1 MPEQATYDDIKK
13 FAEALS
19 DKGKGIYGIT
29 LRGKPGWGENMAF
42 VTTLVNTF
50 GGAYFDMEW
59 NATIDTP
66 EWKNAI
72 TYYVDLMKAFG
83 PPGAT
88 SNGFNENLTIF
99 ATGKAAM
106 WIDATSGAGP
116 LFDPK
121 ESQVSDKVAFANAPI
136 AVTPN
141 GCPLAVVL
149 GVCNPQ
155 VLEVCGGGQRSLR
168 FGLLLRNTSN
178 WSPRRPVGQQFL
190 PEPGNRSTITPS
202 IRRQLRLLR

>member
-1 MPEQATYDDIKK
+1 MD
-13 FAEALS
+13 
-19 DKGKGIYGIT
+19 
-29 LRGKPGWGENMAF
+29 WH
-42 VTTLVNTF
+42 
-50 GGAYFDMEW
+50 
-59 NATIDTP
+59 ATIDTP

-72 TYYVDLMKAFG
+72 TYYVDLMKAYG

-136 AVTPN
+136 AEDAEWF
-141 GCPLAVVL
+141 PLAVVL
-149 GVCNPQ
+149 GICDPQ
-155 VLEVCGGGQRSLR
+155 VLKVCRGSQEVCALGYLQGIHQNGCRGNRL
-168 FGLLLRNTSN
+168 
-178 WSPRRPVGQQFL
+178 
-190 PEPGNRSTITPS
+190 GNRSSRNPEIA
-202 IRRQLRLLR
+202 LR